1 MIDGLHPNTAHLV
14 AAFSEALA
22 DKLAAA
28 EKKYGR
34 TDDWT
39 QDDWQAECQRKLITH
54 VAKGDPLDV
63 AAYAAFCWHHG
74 WETSTG
80 TFSYPPAFPG
90 PSCPL
95 WECGAR
101 KQGTAGGNDPADC
114 NWPVCGCD
122 PYADK
127 VIAALD
133 ESGLLAAPSP
143 S

>member
-1 MIDGLHPNTAHLV
+1 MTLDPKSRDLIMRF
-14 AAFSEALA
+14 AAALA

-74 WETSTG
+74 WKTSNG
-80 TFSYPPAFPG
+80 TFSYPPAYPG
-90 PSCPL
+90 PTRPL
-95 WECGAR
+95 WECAGR
-101 KQGTAGGNDPADC
+101 KQSLPEPGECD
-114 NWPVCGCD
+114 WPVCGCD
-122 PYADK
+122 PHAQK
-127 VIAALD
+127 VIDALQ
-133 ESGLLAAPSP
+133 ESGKLSHD
-143 S
+143 